1 MVVPFVV
8 ALVVA
13 PVVAPVVEEDPDGVQ
28 FVVVHVVED
37 VLDGDHVVVEVALL
51 VVEAVGMVEL
61 EAVTGIAA
69 GGEVEHVV

>member
-1 MVVPFVV
+1 MVVV
-8 ALVVA
+8 LVV
-13 PVVAPVVEEDPDGVQ
+13 VY
-28 FVVVHVVED
+28 VVED

-51 VVEAVGMVEL
+51 VVEAVGRWLWMVEL